1 MATVSAFSSHPFQLD
16 TVYDPAAYNT
26 LPSLGK
32 AHSLMTEDVMAKL
45 QGPIRQLFLD
55 HEVQDHYGVCLL
67 DNHFQIPNGQRLVEH
82 GPVSLPWDLGD
93 ENKNTAVLK
102 FDGVIAPRSIRLLDG
117 KLAPFEFSFSL
128 TEPQLNS
135 EFLMEAF
142 RTIQDLGL
150 HGVFGVRYFDK
161 HDTQLSVEIT
171 QGTANVMIPR
181 GSLSGLID
189 AFWVFNQDEDD
200 RCHCREQ
207 CFPQGGSEHQKNHS
221 CG

>member
-1 MATVSAFSSHPFQLD
+1 MG
-16 TVYDPAAYNT
+16 
-26 LPSLGK
+26 LGGRK
-32 AHSLMTEDVMAKL
+32 QM
-45 QGPIRQLFLD
+45 
-55 HEVQDHYGVCLL
+55 
-67 DNHFQIPNGQRLVEH
+67 
-82 GPVSLPWDLGD
+82 
-93 ENKNTAVLK
+93 LK

-128 TEPQLNS
+128 TEPELNS
-135 EFLMEAF
+135 EFLTEAF

-150 HGVFGVRYFDK
+150 HGVFGVRYFDN
-161 HDTQLSVEIT
+161 HDTQLSVEII
-171 QGTANVMIPR
+171 QGNANVMIPR